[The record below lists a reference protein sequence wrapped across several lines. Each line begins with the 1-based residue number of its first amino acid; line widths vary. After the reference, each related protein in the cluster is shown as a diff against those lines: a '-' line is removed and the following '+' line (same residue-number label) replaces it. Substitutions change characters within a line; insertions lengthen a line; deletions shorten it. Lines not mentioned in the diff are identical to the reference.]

1 MFSKEF
7 FAGIHWISFVSGT
20 VKNVTSEG
28 YDLGGTVEFESSESE
43 EGIEK
48 CQFDYLVIATGA
60 QYGTPIKDGN
70 RTKANRSQ
78 GLPFSSFLKYLRSF
92 YFFKTSLVI

>member
-7 FAGIHWISFVSGT
+7 FAGIHWISFVAGT

-43 EGIEK
+43 AGIEK